1 MADHPFQPETLA
13 IHAGQIPDAATGA
26 RALPIYQT
34 TSFVFDSA
42 DHAASLFNLQTF
54 GNVYSRL
61 SNPTVAALEER
72 VAALEGGRA
81 ALASASGMASE
92 AMALMTLLQQGDHV
106 VAAGA
111 LYGGSVSMLAVN
123 LKKLGIETTFVD
135 ATAMSGKSAD
145 AFAAA
150 MRPNTRAVFAESL
163 GNPSLTVL
171 DIAAVADIAHAHGV
185 PLIVD
190 NTVPS
195 PFLCTPIAFG
205 ADIVVH
211 SATKYLAGHGT
222 TLGGVMVE
230 SGKPSGKFAWDNGK
244 FPGMTEPSPGYHG
257 VKFYETFG
265 DFAFTMRARMETLR
279 VYGAAL
285 SPMSAWQIL
294 QGVET
299 LHVRMER
306 HCTNARKVAAFLQV
320 HPRVSWVNYPGLADH
335 PQHALVRKQMR
346 MVDGAPGAS
355 GLLAFG
361 VKPRSAGAG
370 GGEAAGVKF
379 IEAAQFMSHLA
390 NIGDT
395 RTLIIHPAST
405 THRQLDAAQQLAA
418 GVLPDMVRMSVGIE
432 HIDDILWDID
442 QALAAA
448 GA

>member
-1 MADHPFQPETLA
+1 MTQRRFRPETLA
-13 IHAGQIPDAATGA
+13 IHAGQVPDRETGA

-42 DHAASLFNLQTF
+42 EHAAALFNLQTF

-81 ALASASGMASE
+81 AVASASGMAAE
-92 AMALMTLLQQGDHV
+92 AMALMTLLQAGDHV

-111 LYGGSVSMLAVN
+111 LYGGSVTMLSVN
-123 LKKLGIETTFVD
+123 LAKFGIETTFVD
-135 ATAMSGKSAD
+135 ATKPD
-145 AFAAA
+145 AWAAA
-150 MRPNTRAVFAESL
+150 VRPNTRAFFAESL
-163 GNPSLTVL
+163 GNPSLVVL
-171 DIAAVADIAHAHGV
+171 DIAAVADVAHAHGV

-195 PFLCTPIAFG
+195 PALCNPIEHG

-211 SATKYLAGHGT
+211 SATTYLGGHGT
-222 TLGGVMVE
+222 TLAGVVVE
-230 SGKPSGKFAWDNGK
+230 SGRFPWDNGK

-265 DFAFTMRARMETLR
+265 DFGFSMRCRMETLR

-285 SPMSAWQIL
+285 SPMSAWQVL
-294 QGVET
+294 QGIET
-299 LHVRMER
+299 LPLRMER
-306 HCTNARKVAAFLQV
+306 HSANALAVASFLQAD
-320 HPRVSWVNYPGLADH
+320 PRVSFVNYPGLPSH
-335 PQHALVRKQMR
+335 PQHALLMRQMR
-346 MVDGAPGAS
+346 AAS

-361 VKPRSAGAG
+361 VKGGA
-370 GGEAAGVKF
+370 EAGVKF
-379 IEAAQFMSHLA
+379 IEAAQFMSHLV

-395 RTLIIHPAST
+395 RTLVSHPAST
-405 THRQLDAAQQLAA
+405 THRQLSEAQQRAA
-418 GVLPDMVRMSVGIE
+418 GVTPEMVRISVGLE

-448 GA
+448 SG

>member
-1 MADHPFQPETLA
+1 MGDHSFKPETLA

-111 LYGGSVSMLAVN
+111 LYGGSVSLLAVN

-135 ATAMSGKSAD
+135 AGLPD

-163 GNPSLTVL
+163 GNPSLQVL
-171 DIAAVADIAHAHGV
+171 DIEAVAATAHAHGV

-195 PFLCTPIAFG
+195 PFLCNPIQFG

-230 SGKPSGKFAWDNGK
+230 SGRPSGKFSWDNGK

-257 VKFYETFG
+257 VKFFETFG
-265 DFAFTMRARMETLR
+265 DFGFTMRARMETLR

-306 HCTNARKVAAFLQV
+306 HCSNARRVAEFLRT
-320 HPRVSWVNYPGLADH
+320 HPRVSWVNYPGLPDH
-335 PQHALVRKQMR
+335 PQHALLARQMR
-346 MVDGAPGAS
+346 AVDGAPGAS

-361 VKPRSAGAG
+361 VKG
-370 GGEAAGVKF
+370 GLAAGVKF
-379 IEAAQFMSHLA
+379 IESAQFMSHLA

-405 THRQLDAAQQLAA
+405 THRQLDDVQQRAA
-418 GVLPDMVRMSVGIE
+418 GVLPDMVRISVGLE

-442 QALAAA
+442 QALAQASA
-448 GA
+448 

>member
-1 MADHPFQPETLA
+1 MSDRHFQPETLA
-13 IHAGQIPDAATGA
+13 IHAGQVPDAATGA

-81 ALASASGMASE
+81 AIASASGMAAE
-92 AMALMTLLQQGDHV
+92 AMALMTLLQQGDHL

-111 LYGGSVSMLAVN
+111 LYGGSVTMLAVN
-123 LKKLGIETTFVD
+123 LKRLGIETSFVD
-135 ATAMSGKSAD
+135 ATD
-145 AFAAA
+145 PNAFAAA
-150 MRPNTRAVFAESL
+150 IQPNTRAIFAESL
-163 GNPSLTVL
+163 GNPSLSVL
-171 DIAAVADIAHAHGV
+171 DIQAIADVAHAHGI
-185 PLIVD
+185 PLVVD

-195 PFLCTPIAFG
+195 PYLCNPIAWG

-211 SATKYLAGHGT
+211 SATKYIAGHGT
-222 TLGGVMVE
+222 TLGGVVVE
-230 SGKPSGKFAWDNGK
+230 SGKFPWDNGK

-265 DFAFTMRARMETLR
+265 DFGFTMRARMETLR

-285 SPMSAWQIL
+285 SPTSAWQIL
-294 QGVET
+294 QGLET
-299 LHVRMER
+299 LPLRMER
-306 HCTNARKVAAFLQV
+306 HCANAHRVARHLKD
-320 HPRVSWVNYPGLADH
+320 HPAISWVNYPGLEDH
-335 PQHALVRKQMR
+335 PQHALAQRQLR
-346 MVDGAPGAS
+346 QVDGKVGTS

-361 VKPRSAGAG
+361 IRGGYESA
-370 GGEAAGVKF
+370 VKF
-379 IEAAQFMSHLA
+379 IEGAQFMSHLA

-405 THRQLDAAQQLAA
+405 THRQLAPDQQIAA
-418 GVLPDMVRMSVGIE
+418 GVLPDMVRMSVGLE
-432 HIDDILWDID
+432 HVDDILWDID
-442 QALAAA
+442 QALHKAAVSS
-448 GA
+448 

>member
-1 MADHPFQPETLA
+1 MADRRFQPETLA

-34 TSFVFDSA
+34 SSFVFDSA
-42 DHAASLFNLQTF
+42 EHAASLFNLQTF

-61 SNPTVAALEER
+61 SNPTVAAFEER

-81 ALASASGMASE
+81 AVATASGMAAE
-92 AMALMTLLQQGDHV
+92 ALALMTILQAGDHV

-111 LYGGSVSMLAVN
+111 LYGGSVTMLAVN
-123 LKKLGIETTFVD
+123 LKKFGIDTTFVD
-135 ATAMSGKSAD
+135 ATNPD

-150 MRPNTRAVFAESL
+150 IRPNTRAVFAETL
-163 GNPSLTVL
+163 GNPSMVVL
-171 DIAAVADIAHAHGV
+171 DIAAVADVAHAHGL

-195 PFLCTPIAFG
+195 PFLCNPLKHG

-222 TLGGVMVE
+222 TLGGVVVE
-230 SGKPSGKFAWDNGK
+230 SGKFPWDNGK

-257 VKFYETFG
+257 VRFYETFG
-265 DFAFTMRARMETLR
+265 DFGFTMRCRMEGLR
-279 VYGAAL
+279 VFGAAL
-285 SPMSAWQIL
+285 SPTSAWQIL

-299 LHVRMER
+299 LPLRMER
-306 HCTNARKVAAFLQV
+306 HCSNALAVAQYLKDD
-320 HPRVSWVNYPGLADH
+320 PRVGWVNYPGLSDH
-335 PQHALVRKQMR
+335 PQHDLMKRQMR
-346 MVDGAPGAS
+346 GAS

-361 VKPRSAGAG
+361 VKG
-370 GGEAAGVKF
+370 GLEQGVKF
-379 IEAAQFMSHLA
+379 IESAQFMSHLV

-395 RTLIIHPAST
+395 RTLISHPAST

-418 GVLPDMVRMSVGIE
+418 GVPPDMVRISVGLE

-442 QALAAA
+442 QALARAVSA
-448 GA
+448 

>member
-1 MADHPFQPETLA
+1 MADRIFQAETLA
-13 IHAGQIPDAATGA
+13 IHAGQVPDSATGA

-42 DHAASLFNLQTF
+42 EHAASLFNLQTF

-81 ALASASGMASE
+81 GLAAASGMAAE
-92 AMALMTLLQQGDHV
+92 AMALMTILQQGDHV

-111 LYGGSVSMLAVN
+111 LYGGSVSLLAVN
-123 LKKLGIETTFVD
+123 LKRFGIETTFVD
-135 ATAMSGKSAD
+135 ANQAQ
-145 AFAAA
+145 AFEAA

-171 DIAAVADIAHAHGV
+171 DIAAVADVAHAHGV

-195 PFLCTPIAFG
+195 PFLCRPLLHG

-211 SATKYLAGHGT
+211 SATKYLGGHGT
-222 TLGGVMVE
+222 TLGGVLVE
-230 SGKPSGKFAWDNGK
+230 SGKFPWDNGK
-244 FPGMTEPSPGYHG
+244 FPGMTEPSAGYHG
-257 VKFYETFG
+257 VKFHETFG
-265 DFAFTMRARMETLR
+265 DFAFTMRARMEVLR
-279 VYGAAL
+279 VYGATL
-285 SPMSAWQIL
+285 SPFSAWQIL
-294 QGVET
+294 QGTES

-306 HCTNARKVAAFLQV
+306 HCSNARRVAQFLKS
-320 HPRVSWVNYPGLADH
+320 HARVSWVNYPGLPDH
-335 PQHALVRKQMR
+335 SNYRLVEKQMR
-346 MVDGAPGAS
+346 AVDGAPGAS

-361 VKPRSAGAG
+361 VKG
-370 GGEAAGVKF
+370 GLDAGVRF
-379 IEAAQFMSHLA
+379 IESAQFMSHLA

-405 THRQLDAAQQLAA
+405 THRQLNAEQQIAA
-418 GVLPDMVRMSVGIE
+418 GVLPDMVRMSVGLE

-442 QALAAA
+442 QALAA
-448 GA
+448 

>member
-1 MADHPFQPETLA
+1 MADHVFHPETLA

-26 RALPIYQT
+26 RALPLYQT

-42 DHAASLFNLQTF
+42 EHAAALFNLQTF

-81 ALASASGMASE
+81 AVASASGMAAE
-92 AMALMTLLQQGDHV
+92 AMALMTILQQGDHV

-111 LYGGSVSMLAVN
+111 LYGGTVTMLAVN
-123 LKKLGIETTFVD
+123 LKKFGIETTFVD
-135 ATAMSGKSAD
+135 ATRPD
-145 AFAAA
+145 AFAEA

-171 DIAAVADIAHAHGV
+171 DIQAVADIAHAHGV
-185 PLIVD
+185 PLVVD

-195 PFLCTPIAFG
+195 PFLCNPLRFG

-211 SATKYLAGHGT
+211 SATKYLGGHGT
-222 TLGGVMVE
+222 TLAGVIVE
-230 SGKPSGKFAWDNGK
+230 SGQPQGNFAWDNGK

-257 VKFYETFG
+257 VKFLETFG
-265 DFAFTMRARMETLR
+265 DFAFSMRARMETLR

-299 LHVRMER
+299 LPVRMER
-306 HCTNARKVAAFLQV
+306 HCTNARKVAAFLSA
-320 HPRVSWVNYPGLADH
+320 HPNVSWVNYPGLASH
-335 PQHALVRKQMR
+335 PQHGLVVKQMR
-346 MVDGAPGAS
+346 AVDGAPGAS

-361 VKPRSAGAG
+361 VKSPVAGAAAG
-370 GGEAAGVKF
+370 AAAGVKF
-379 IEAAQFMSHLA
+379 IEAAQFMSHVA

-395 RTLIIHPAST
+395 RTLVIHPAST
-405 THRQLDAAQQLAA
+405 THRQLDDAQQLAA

-442 QALAAA
+442 QALAKT